1 MIKKL
6 LTISLVSAT
15 LLLSGC
21 GSDSEGEERL
31 KTQQSLDNG
40 EFEQVI
46 ANLESSASSNEDFLA
61 LASAYMGRA
70 GLSLADLIT
79 VVSDSSKNED
89 DSFGAFINS
98 ISDATK
104 DSKTPLL
111 DLNKAT
117 ANYEKVVGV
126 DGCKEADSLS
136 DLKKDI
142 CIFKGLSQ
150 TMGAATTM
158 SYIAD
163 DISTVFSTD
172 ENRSSTQT
180 DSKLDASTCAMQYA
194 IDGTSANGCTVT
206 ENGTVEFA
214 STNKYTSINIA
225 LDGETEN
232 FEYLLTIVTAPSIS
246 STAVTNG
253 YCTLESFETR
263 VDEKPATDAYHVCPI
278 TEDSKT
284 KEITTGAV
292 MADALNNG
300 IDSIGVAADDDMKED
315 IDKFK
320 KEVLDASGKSSDATI
335 TEEDIV
341 NYLKEQNK
349 ED

>member
-1 MIKKL
+1 MIKRL

-15 LLLSGC
+15 LLLNGC
-21 GSDSEGEERL
+21 GSDSEGEKRL
-31 KTQQSLDNG
+31 ETQQSLDNA
-40 EFEQVI
+40 EFAKVI
-46 ANLESSASSNEDFLA
+46 ANLENSASSNEDFLA

-79 VVSDSSKNED
+79 VVSDSSESED
-89 DSFGAFINS
+89 DSFGAFISS

-117 ANYEKVVGV
+117 SNYEKVVGV
-126 DGCKEADSLS
+126 NGCKETNSLS
-136 DLKKDI
+136 DLTKDI

-163 DISTVFSTD
+163 DIGTVFSEDNNKTD
-172 ENRSSTQT
+172 N
-180 DSKLDASTCAMQYA
+180 KLDASTCAMQYA
-194 IDGTSANGCTVT
+194 IDGTSANGCTVA
-206 ENGTVEFA
+206 ENGTIEFA
-214 STNKYTSINIA
+214 STNKYKSVNIT
-225 LDGETEN
+225 LDDETEV

-253 YCTLESFETR
+253 YCTLESFASR
-263 VDEKPATDAYHVCPI
+263 VNKKPATGAYHVCPI
-278 TEDSKT
+278 TEDSET

-320 KEVLDASGKSSDATI
+320 KEVLDASGKPADAKI

>member
-31 KTQQSLDNG
+31 ETQQSLDKA
-40 EFEQVI
+40 EFSKVI
-46 ANLESSASSNEDFLA
+46 ANLEDHAATPEEHLA
-61 LASAYMGRA
+61 LAAAYMGRA

-79 VVSDSSKNED
+79 VVSDSADSED
-89 DSFGAFINS
+89 DSFGAFIS
-98 ISDATK
+98 SVSDATK

-117 ANYEKVVGV
+117 QNYEDVIGV
-126 DGCKEADSLS
+126 DGCKEEDTLS
-136 DLKKDI
+136 DLQKDI
-142 CIFKGLSQ
+142 CIFKGLAQ

-163 DISTVFSTD
+163 DIGKVFDTD
-172 ENRSSTQT
+172 TQGK

-194 IDGTSANGCTVT
+194 IDGTTADGCSVV
-206 ENGTVEFA
+206 ENGNLEFA
-214 STNKYTSINIA
+214 SKNIYKSIDVT
-225 LDGETEN
+225 LDGETQS
-232 FEYLLTIVTAPSIS
+232 FEYLLTTNTTIS
-246 STAVTNG
+246 STAITNG
-253 YCTLESFETR
+253 YCTTESFETR
-263 VDEKPATDAYHVCPI
+263 VDEKPDTGEYHVCPI
-278 TEDSKT
+278 TEDANT
-284 KEITTGAV
+284 TEITTGAI

-300 IDSIGVAADDDMKED
+300 IDSIGVAADDDMRDD
-315 IDKFK
+315 IDEFK
-320 KEVLDASGKSSDATI
+320 KEVLDASGKSADETI

-341 NYLKEQNK
+341 NYLKEQN
-349 ED
+349 EEE